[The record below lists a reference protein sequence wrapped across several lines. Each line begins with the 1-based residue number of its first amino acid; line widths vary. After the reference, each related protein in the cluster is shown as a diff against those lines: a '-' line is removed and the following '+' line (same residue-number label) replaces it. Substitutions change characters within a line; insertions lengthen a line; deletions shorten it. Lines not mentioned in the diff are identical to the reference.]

1 MSVAFAESLSET
13 RKKAEQGNA
22 DAQFKLAEMLYA
34 LGDGV
39 PKDRTEAVKWLRK
52 KAEQGNA
59 DAQFGLGWMY
69 HDGKG
74 VPKDST

>member
-13 RKKAEQGNA
+13 
-22 DAQFKLAEMLYA
+22 
-34 LGDGV
+34 
-39 PKDRTEAVKWLRK
+39 RK